1 MTDDRYALL
10 KPPNLVT
17 ALRSFPRR
25 YREVL
30 STAPPEPELL
40 MRPVDGH
47 TVLALVA
54 DTAHSL
60 ELLDHAVEQTL
71 VHDVPALASTVL
83 DASARRS
90 GANSTST
97 SSLLLEQLAAH
108 ATALADRLD
117 HAPTADW
124 SRTAK
129 VDGAAVRVVDLVR
142 EAVRTGAENLRLLER
157 VIGGLPRP

>member
-1 MTDDRYALL
+1 VTDDRYAQL

-25 YREVL
+25 YREAL
-30 STAPPEPELL
+30 ALAPPEPESLVK
-40 MRPVDGH
+40 PVDGH

-83 DASARRS
+83 DAA
-90 GANSTST
+90 GSTST
-97 SSLLLEQLAAH
+97 SSLLLEQLSAH
-108 ATALADRLD
+108 ATTLADRLD
-117 HAPTADW
+117 HAPTAAW
-124 SRTAK
+124 SRTAN
-129 VDGAAVRVVDLVR
+129 VDGQTVRVVDLAR
-142 EAVRTGAENLRLLER
+142 DAVRTSAENLRLLER
-157 VIGGLPRP
+157 VVQQLPND